1 MQETWVQ
8 SLLGRSPEVEMTTHS
23 SILAWII
30 PWTKEPGRLQSMGSR
45 RIRHN
50 WACIHAH
57 RQFKYTGAVLLRKMK
72 ETTFTQSGIYILY
85 TLFFFSFNLNR
96 WEHKDFTLHA
106 VTQHLGLAFWS
117 RESTES
123 SCWSPIWFQI
133 WLKSKFLNLKFNIM
147 KIRHCLLLERRA
159 PTEISNLPKLS
170 TWKETESRSYIRM
183 LLFGRNKYNTVMQLS
198 FN

>member
-30 PWTKEPGRLQSMGSR
+30 PWTK
-45 RIRHN
+45 
-50 WACIHAH
+50 HAH

-72 ETTFTQSGIYILY
+72 ETTFTQSGIHILY

-106 VTQHLGLAFWS
+106 VTQPLGLALWS
-117 RESTES
+117 REGTER

-147 KIRHCLLLERRA
+147 KTRHCLLLECRA

-170 TWKETESRSYIRM
+170 IWKETESRSYLRV
-183 LLFGRNKYNTVMQLS
+183 LLFGRNKYNTVKQLS